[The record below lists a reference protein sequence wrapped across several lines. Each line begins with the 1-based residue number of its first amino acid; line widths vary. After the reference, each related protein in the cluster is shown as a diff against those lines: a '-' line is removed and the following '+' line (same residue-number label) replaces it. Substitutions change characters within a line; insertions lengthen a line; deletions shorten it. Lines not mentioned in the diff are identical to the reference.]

1 VTGAGILSEEAHKI
15 EVGRAALF
23 DVNGNG
29 TRSVLGIVTSDDGFY
44 QDGSYISHHIYP
56 YAGGYGLTHIL
67 AVSHEASVLH
77 KTSFALSHVD
87 LSLIYESIRKT
98 FTPFVFRGM
107 VMGNVRGE
115 LLTAPAVML
124 N

>member
-1 VTGAGILSEEAHKI
+1 MTGAGILTGEAHKI
-15 EVGRAALF
+15 EVARSALF
-23 DVNGNG
+23 DANGNG
-29 TRSVLGIVTSDDGFY
+29 TKSVLGVVTSDDGFY

-56 YAGGYGLTHIL
+56 YAGGYGLTHLL
-67 AVSHEASVLH
+67 AVSHVAFVLH

-87 LSLIYESIRKT
+87 LSMIYESIRKT

-115 LLTAPAVML
+115 IFPSPTMVV